1 MTEKD
6 RAPLSPGAQPTD
18 DVAGHR
24 ARAPWLVGITGL
36 ALAAAAL
43 GWAIARMT

>member
-6 RAPLSPGAQPTD
+6 RDSLSSGTRPTD

-36 ALAAAAL
+36 ALAAVAI
-43 GWAIARMT
+43 GWAIVRMT